1 MGGDK
6 QKGNKQTA
14 PDARR
19 VAFDVIG
26 LVLKQH
32 QPLDDGF
39 ERHPM
44 VSKLAPRD
52 RAFARHLA
60 ATTLRRLGQI
70 DELIALCLEKALP
83 RRAVAVK
90 DILRLGLTQI
100 LFLDTPPHAAVDTS
114 VRLAQSLGLGPYKKL
129 VNAVLRR
136 LARERKE
143 HLQAQ
148 DPASL
153 NTPDWLWVSWCETYG
168 EETARAIAEAHLSE
182 APLDLSI
189 KSDAESWAEKLDAT
203 LLPFGSL
210 RRIAGG
216 GNVTKLPGF
225 DEGAW
230 WVQDAAAAL
239 PAKLLGEVRGKRVLD
254 LCAAPGGKTAQLA
267 AMGADV
273 TALDRSGKRLR
284 RLKENL
290 DRLKLSANVVEADA
304 ATYETDQPFDAIL
317 IDAPCSA
324 TGTIRRHP
332 DVARLKGQKDVDKLA
347 ALQTRILDNA
357 LSLLKPG
364 GVMVYC
370 TCSLQAVEGPDQIAA
385 LLENKGDEVTRVPIK
400 PEEVGGIEELLTEQ
414 GDLRSLPYH
423 CKDLGGLDGF
433 FAARLKKAN

>member
-1 MGGDK
+1 MRKSGK
-6 QKGNKQTA
+6 QGT

-44 VSKLAPRD
+44 IAKLAPRD

-70 DELIALCLEKALP
+70 DELIALCLEKPLP

-153 NTPDWLWVSWCETYG
+153 NTPNWLWISWCETYG
-168 EETARAIAEAHLSE
+168 AETARAIAEAHLSE
-182 APLDLSI
+182 APLDLTI

-216 GNVTKLPGF
+216 GNITKLPGF
-225 DEGAW
+225 TEGAW

-239 PAKLLGEVRGKRVLD
+239 PAKFLGEVKGKRVLD

-267 AMGADV
+267 AMGAEV
-273 TALDRSGKRLR
+273 TALDRSGKRLK

-290 DRLKLSANVVEADA
+290 GRLELSADVVEADA

-347 ALQTRILDNA
+347 ALQTRILENA
-357 LSLLKPG
+357 LALLKPG
-364 GVMVYC
+364 GIMIYC
-370 TCSLQAVEGPDQIAA
+370 TCSLQAAEGPDQIAS
-385 LLENKGDEVTRVPIK
+385 LLKNKGDEVARLPIK
-400 PEEVGGIEELLTEQ
+400 PEEVGEIEELLTKA
-414 GDLRSLPYH
+414 GDLRSLPCH

-433 FAARLKKAN
+433 FAARLKKAD

>member
-1 MGGDK
+1 MGAPRK
-6 QKGNKQTA
+6 KKTEQ

-19 VAFDVIG
+19 VAFDLIG

-44 VSKLAPRD
+44 FSKLETRD

-70 DELIALCLEKALP
+70 DELIALCLEKPLP
-83 RRAVAVK
+83 RRAIAVK
-90 DILRLGLTQI
+90 DVLRLGLTQI

-136 LARERKE
+136 LSRERLE
-143 HLQAQ
+143 HLHSQ
-148 DPASL
+148 DAGPL
-153 NTPDWLWVSWCETYG
+153 NTPEWLWVSWKNAYG
-168 EETARAIAEAHLSE
+168 RDVANAIAEAHLSE
-182 APLDLSI
+182 APLDISV
-189 KSDAESWAEKLDAT
+189 KSDAASWAEKLDAT

-216 GNVTKLPGF
+216 GSITKLPGF

-230 WVQDAAAAL
+230 WIQDAAAAI
-239 PAKLLGEVRGKRVLD
+239 PARLLGDVTGKEVLD

-273 TALDRSGKRLR
+273 TALDRSGKRLK

-290 DRLKLSANVVEADA
+290 ERLNLKAQIIEADA
-304 ATYETDQPFDAIL
+304 AIYKTDNLFDAIL
-317 IDAPCSA
+317 LDAPCSA

-332 DVARLKGQKDVDKLA
+332 DVARLKSQKDIDKLA
-347 ALQTRILDNA
+347 DLQTRVLDNA
-357 LSLLKPG
+357 FSLLKPG
-364 GVMVYC
+364 GTLVYC
-370 TCSLQAVEGPDQIAA
+370 TCSLQAIEGPDQIER
-385 LLENKGDEVTRVPIK
+385 LLKDKGDQIERLAIK
-400 PEEVGGIEELLTEQ
+400 PNEVGEIEELLTPE
-414 GDLRSLPYH
+414 GDIRSLPFH

-433 FAARLKKAN
+433 FVARLKKMR

>member
-1 MGGDK
+1 MGGEK
-6 QKGNKQTA
+6 NKPSP

-19 VAFDVIG
+19 VAFDLIG

-44 VSKLAPRD
+44 VGKLASRD

-70 DELIALCLEKALP
+70 DELIALCLAKPLP

-136 LARERKE
+136 MARERKE

-148 DPASL
+148 DAGRL
-153 NTPDWLWVSWCETYG
+153 NTPDWLWSSWSAAYG
-168 EETARAIAEAHLSE
+168 METAEAIAEAHLSE
-182 APLDLSI
+182 APLDISV
-189 KSDAESWAEKLDAT
+189 KDNAEDWAGKLDAT
-203 LLPFGSL
+203 VLPFGGL

-216 GNVTKLPGF
+216 GSITKLAGF

-230 WVQDAAAAL
+230 WIQDAAAAL
-239 PAKLLGEVRGKRVLD
+239 PAQLLGDVSGKRVLD

-267 AMGADV
+267 ARGGKV
-273 TALDRSGKRLR
+273 TALDRSEKRLK
-284 RLKENL
+284 RLQENL
-290 DRLKLSANVVEADA
+290 DRLGLTAEVVAADA
-304 ATYETDQPFDAIL
+304 ATYQTEALFDAIL
-317 IDAPCSA
+317 LDAPCSA

-332 DVARLKGQKDVDKLA
+332 DVARLKGLKDIEKLA
-347 ALQTRILDNA
+347 DLQARILDNA
-357 LSLLKPG
+357 VSLLKPG
-364 GVMVYC
+364 GTLVYC
-370 TCSLQAVEGPDQIAA
+370 TCSLQAAEGPDQIAR
-385 LLENKGDEVTRVPIK
+385 LLADQPEQMTRVPIT
-400 PEEVGGIEELLTEQ
+400 PDELGGVEEILTPD
-414 GDLRSLPYH
+414 GDLRSLPCH

-433 FAARLKKAN
+433 FAARLQKAA